1 MSTAEPSA
9 AIAGLGLTE
18 TGKVYGRTA
27 ADFAA
32 EAVRLA
38 AADAGIG
45 LSEVDGLLVST
56 GMRGGV
62 SLELQRD
69 LGLRD
74 LQLLVQMQAF
84 GATAGAMVQ
93 LACMAVHSGQADV
106 VACVFADAPLS
117 KDKSAGAAYTATP
130 GSGWKSVLGAA
141 GVTNPTQKYALAARR
156 HMLRYG
162 TTEGD
167 FAQIA
172 VAQRESAML
181 NPLAQMRTPLT
192 VADHRNSRVIADPF
206 HLFDCCLVSNGGAA
220 VIVTSAARAADIA
233 QPAVHVLGWGQGH
246 PGTLQLRDENF
257 GLVTGAAQSGA
268 RALAMAGLAVEDV
281 DVFEIYDCYTYTVL
295 VTLEDYGLC
304 PKGEGGRFV
313 ADGTLGPGGKV
324 AVNTGGGQL
333 SSYYLWGMTPLTE
346 AVIQARGQGEA
357 RQADDHDV
365 VLVSGNGG
373 VLDHHSSLVLGGAR

>member
-1 MSTAEPSA
+1 MRPPEPGA
-9 AIAGLGLTE
+9 AIAGLGLTA

-27 ADFAA
+27 TDFAA

-38 AADAGIG
+38 AADAGLALRDI
-45 LSEVDGLLVST
+45 DGLLIST
-56 GMRGGV
+56 GMRGDI

-74 LQLLVQMQAF
+74 LGLLAQMQAF

-93 LACMAVHSGQADV
+93 LACMAVRAGQADA
-106 VACVFADAPLS
+106 VACVFADAPL
-117 KDKSAGAAYTATP
+117 KEDKRAGAAYTRTP

-141 GVTNPTQKYALAARR
+141 GLTTPTQKYALAARR

-162 TTEGD
+162 TTED
-167 FAQIA
+167 HFAEVA
-172 VAQRESAML
+172 VAQRESALL

-192 VADHRNSRVIADPF
+192 PSEHHASRVIADPF
-206 HLFDCCLVSNGGAA
+206 RLYDCCLVSNGGAA
-220 VIVTSAARAADIA
+220 VIVTGAGHAADLA

-246 PGTLQLRDENF
+246 PGTLQLRDDDF
-257 GLVTGAAQSGA
+257 GLVTGAARSGA
-268 RALAMAGLAVEDV
+268 RALAMAGLKVADV

-304 PKGEGGRFV
+304 PKGQGGDFV
-313 ADGTLGPGGKV
+313 AGGALRPGGSL

-346 AVIQARGQGEA
+346 AVVQARGHGGA
-357 RQADDHDV
+357 RQAAGHDV
-365 VLVSGNGG
+365 VMVSGNGG
-373 VLDHHSSLVLGGAR
+373 ILDHHSTLVLGASR